1 MEELLKQILGK
12 LESLSQ
18 SQLATQKELT
28 EISSQINTLGA
39 GQKTIHQSQV
49 KMEHEL
55 SEKLRALFDDREIN
69 KDYFESLKDG
79 LARTEEDI
87 EAILTILKKMD
98 TRQTSQEREIRLLRT
113 GKNRST

>member
-12 LESLSQ
+12 LESVSQ
-18 SQLATQKELT
+18 SQQAAQKEIT
-28 EISSQINTLGA
+28 EINSRINSLEASQKNIR
-39 GQKTIHQSQV
+39 QSQV

-55 SEKLRALFDDREIN
+55 SEKLRALFDDREVN

-98 TRQTSQEREIRLLRT
+98 ARQTSQEREIRLLRT
-113 GKNRST
+113 GKNR